1 MLSTLFNP
9 YCRAFAV
16 LALAG
21 SASASLCAQALHP
34 SRPDWLAPTQ
44 LWLDAAVATALPAGV
59 SLLRTEIELG
69 ELDSR
74 LRLAPCAKVEPFLP
88 PGARLWGKTRL
99 GLRCVQGTSRWTV
112 FLPLTVKA
120 FGPAWVVRGDIASGT
135 VLTESD
141 ALQADHDPAWDC
153 LHRLGMW
160 RRCAH

>member
-21 SASASLCAQALHP
+21 SVSASLCAQTLHP

-74 LRLAPCAKVEPFLP
+74 LRL
-88 PGARLWGKTRL
+88 
-99 GLRCVQGTSRWTV
+99 
-112 FLPLTVKA
+112 
-120 FGPAWVVRGDIASGT
+120 VVRSIKT
-135 VLTESD
+135 NTY
-141 ALQADHDPAWDC
+141 
-153 LHRLGMW
+153 
-160 RRCAH
+160 